1 MFKATKEFLIGDTI
15 IAVGQEVANPTQR
28 MQDLGLV
35 VEVQEVQEA
44 PVAKVEK
51 PKKEKKEDPKVDE
64 TEKTEILTEQS
75 SNVTVEKTEEKTEE

>member
-15 IAVGQEVANPTQR
+15 IAEGQEVGNPTQR

-35 VEVQEVQEA
+35 VEVQEVAEA
-44 PVAKVEK
+44 PTKTEK
-51 PKKEKKEDPKVDE
+51 PKKEKKEETKVEE
-64 TEKTEILTEQS
+64 TAKTEILTEQS